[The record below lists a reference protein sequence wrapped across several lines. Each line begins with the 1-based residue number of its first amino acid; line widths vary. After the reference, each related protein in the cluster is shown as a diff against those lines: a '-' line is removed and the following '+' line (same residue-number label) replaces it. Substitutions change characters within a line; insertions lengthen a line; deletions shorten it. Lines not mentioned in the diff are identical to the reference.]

1 MDQTVIEAGQSDIWK
16 RSRPCPQIIYGLEME
31 AEEKYKTLWEYMTGA
46 LSWGE
51 QVGRTYWAGNI
62 KWDIKDEKDMV

>member
-1 MDQTVIEAGQSDIWK
+1 
-16 RSRPCPQIIYGLEME
+16 ME